1 MQITQKELPK
11 SRVELTVEIPWSDLE
26 PYLEKAAEHLSEHTN
41 IPGFRPGKAGYD
53 VIKARMG
60 EMKILEEA
68 AETIVRQTFVEA
80 LKEKQLTT
88 IGMPKISVKAMAPN
102 NTFIYMAVVALM
114 PKITPPDWRQIAITK
129 KKRSIED
136 RDVENII
143 NNVRKSQAAEVIV
156 DKAADKTDKI
166 VVDMNISIDNVPV
179 EGGQTKDHGVFLDEA
194 YYIPGLPEQ
203 LLGLK
208 KGSIKNFTLKFPAE
222 HYQKNL
228 AGKDAQFQV
237 TVKDVFTRELPEL
250 NDDFAKRLG
259 QVTVADLQKLIR
271 QNLEAEAEQKAE
283 QAAEVEL
290 LDGLIAKTNFG
301 EIPDV
306 LIDAEKQKM
315 FDELK
320 ASLTENG
327 VTFEKYLSDI
337 KKTEAEIAEQFGKGA
352 LDRVKGALLLRVLAE
367 KERIEVSAEEMK
379 EEMDRVRETYH
390 DNPQIEER
398 LKDPDVQDY
407 IKRMF
412 VNRKLM
418 KVLKETAVRSKM
430 EAGV

>member
-1 MQITQKELPK
+1 
-11 SRVELTVEIPWSDLE
+11 
-26 PYLEKAAEHLSEHTN
+26 
-41 IPGFRPGKAGYD
+41 
-53 VIKARMG
+53 
-60 EMKILEEA
+60 
-68 AETIVRQTFVEA
+68 
-80 LKEKQLTT
+80 
-88 IGMPKISVKAMAPN
+88 
-102 NTFIYMAVVALM
+102 
-114 PKITPPDWRQIAITK
+114 
-129 KKRSIED
+129 
-136 RDVENII
+136 
-143 NNVRKSQAAEVIV
+143 
-156 DKAADKTDKI
+156 
-166 VVDMNISIDNVPV
+166 VPV